1 MESNLR
7 GIIFDLD
14 GTLADTLVDITEAT
28 NAALASAGLPPCGP
42 EQVRRYVGSGVTIL
56 LQRASG
62 LTDPQRIAAMERV
75 LRDHY
80 RVHGM
85 DHTRLYDGVPEM
97 LDRLTAAGIPM
108 CIFSNKPHDYTVLT
122 VEGLLTDWPFVETLG
137 ESVENPRK
145 PDPTVVWR
153 LVEGMELRRD
163 QVALVGDSEV
173 DAETGRNAG
182 MHCVG
187 VTWGFRDRSDLE
199 RAGASRIIDRPEQ
212 LPPLFGAGA

>member
-28 NAALASAGLPPCGP
+28 NAALASAGLPPCGL
-42 EQVRRYVGSGVTIL
+42 TIL

-75 LRDHY
+75 LREHY

-122 VEGLLTDWPFVETLG
+122 VEGLLGRWSFVEALG
-137 ESVENPRK
+137 ESQENPRK
-145 PDPTVVWR
+145 PDPTGVWR
-153 LVEGMELRRD
+153 LAERMELRRD

-173 DAETGRNAG
+173 DCETGRNAG
-182 MHCVG
+182 MYCVG
-187 VTWGFRDRSDLE
+187 ATWGFRDRKDLE

-212 LPPLFGAGA
+212 VPPLFGVSV